1 MTKSIALMPAMGLIP
16 EAVDHLLGVADSFP
30 TQLAIMGNDHGHPVH
45 PCRHSARG

>member
-1 MTKSIALMPAMGLIP
+1 MTKSIATVPATELIP

-30 TQLAIMGNDHGHPVH
+30 TQLAIMGNDHGQPVH